1 MSGLLV
7 HRLPDSYAKP
17 VRGREAETAT
27 NTWRLFA
34 VNEEQTEQFTDM
46 LELLHNMLDLQQCS
60 GDALDRLGEMYKL
73 PRPSGLSDHAYRT
86 ELLSKIGSYFSDGT
100 MNQVLEAVATACG
113 TEVGA
118 LYFLETSPAMVTLH
132 IRSMKVF
139 RSLPVTLLQL
149 KTIIQNLL
157 PVGVGLEAEIWVDEQ
172 FQYCTAGEEQS
183 PDLNGTGY
191 NEPTAGLG
199 SFVVWKGETT

>member
-17 VRGREAETAT
+17 VRGRERETAT

-34 VNEEQTEQFTDM
+34 VNEGQTEQFTDM
-46 LELLHNMLDLQQCS
+46 LQWLHNMLDLQQCS
-60 GDALDRLGEMYKL
+60 GDALDRLGEMYSL
-73 PRPSGLSDHAYRT
+73 PRPTGLSDHAYRT

-100 MNQVLEAVATACG
+100 MNQVLQAVATACG

-118 LYFLETSPAMVTLH
+118 LYFVETSPAMVTLH

-172 FQYCTAGEEQS
+172 FQYCTAGAEQDS
-183 PDLNGTGY
+183 DLDGTGY

-199 SFVVWKGETT
+199 SYVIWKGETT